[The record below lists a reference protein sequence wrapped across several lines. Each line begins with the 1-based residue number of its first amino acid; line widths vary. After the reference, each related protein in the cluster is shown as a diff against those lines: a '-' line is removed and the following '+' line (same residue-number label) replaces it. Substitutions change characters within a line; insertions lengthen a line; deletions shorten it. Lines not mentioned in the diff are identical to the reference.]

1 MVTDALTHKSTDEL
15 KQELIHQVHARDG
28 EALGKKVA
36 FAKTELM
43 PWFDELSRRNPFPNA
58 SEQIDLVVG
67 VWSPVWSTIPFQDI
81 FSGRIHEQSYQI
93 FQANGYYANMARYAP
108 GKLPLL
114 KRFIEKLVAYDF
126 MILQKFEVR
135 SEQWFIQNIGIQQGF
150 RLNLSPLSSEK
161 AQAWFESAVQK
172 QLVKGEANTTPD
184 FQKLDR
190 STAKKYE
197 KIFQATPQLQHLYID
212 RDFRLVKTQRS
223 AKQRPSYTIAVRKAS
238 TNLIRDFLRIN
249 SSKSLR

>member
-1 MVTDALTHKSTDEL
+1 MVTANTLIHKSTDEL
-15 KQELIHQVHARDG
+15 KQELIELVRDRDG
-28 EALGKKVA
+28 EALAKKVA
-36 FAKTELM
+36 FAKIELM

-58 SEQIDLVVG
+58 IDQIDLVVG

-81 FSGRIHEQSYQI
+81 FPGRIHEQSYQI

-108 GKLPLL
+108 GQLPLL
-114 KRFIEKLVAYDF
+114 KRFIEKWVAYDF

-135 SEQWFIQNIGIQQGF
+135 SGQWFIQNIGIQQGF
-150 RLNLSPLSSEK
+150 RLNFSPLSIEK

-172 QLVKGEANTTPD
+172 QLAKGEANTTPD

-197 KIFQATPQLQHLYID
+197 KIFQAIPQLEHLYID
-212 RDFRLVKTQRS
+212 RDFRLVKTQRE
-223 AKQRPSYTIAVRKAS
+223 AKQRPSYTIAVRKA
-238 TNLIRDFLRIN
+238 
-249 SSKSLR
+249 